1 MPLIITFCITLIPT
15 FAFIVWLNSN
25 RGKNWLKEM

>member
-15 FAFIVWLNSN
+15 FALIVWLNSN
-25 RGKNWLKEM
+25 RGKKWLKDM